1 MNSIHPI
8 RRIHHPIRR
17 IRCRVLTVLAGLGC
31 AVAAFAATGPAAFA
45 MLPSPGGA
53 TGITRAPAAPM
64 RVVTA
69 GGSPGWQITLIAVG
83 AALLAAAAAVLLYRA
98 LAAHRSSTATA

>member
-1 MNSIHPI
+1 MNSIRRIHPI
-8 RRIHHPIRR
+8 RRIHR
-17 IRCRVLTVLAGLGC
+17 RVLTVLAGLGC

-69 GGSPGWQITLIAVG
+69 DGTPGWQITLIAVG

-98 LAAHRSSTATA
+98 LAARRSSTATA